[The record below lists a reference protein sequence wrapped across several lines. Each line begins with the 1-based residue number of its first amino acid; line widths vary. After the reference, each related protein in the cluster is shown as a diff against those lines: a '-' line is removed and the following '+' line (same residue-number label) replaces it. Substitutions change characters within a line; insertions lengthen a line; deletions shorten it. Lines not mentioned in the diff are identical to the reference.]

1 MAAWPLPADLTA
13 LITCLAGPLHG
24 RLAWRLLPLMAG
36 ALFAHGRRT
45 VASWLRAAALGADYK
60 GYYYFLGA
68 LGRKCDA
75 VASLLLRRAVALLAP
90 RGRLLFALDDT
101 PTKRYGKHV
110 EGAGLHH
117 NPTPG
122 PADQKFVYGHVW
134 VTVAWVV
141 RHPVWGA
148 IALPLRGLL
157 YVRQK
162 GLALLRQLYGVRFE
176 TKLQMAARVIDW
188 LADWLHFLGQPVWVV
203 ADGAY
208 AKRPVLKQA
217 RARGVVVVSRLR
229 KDAALWTVPA
239 PTPPGVPRRR
249 GPKPT
254 YGKHAISL
262 AKRAGHRGGWQTG
275 TFALY
280 GKAVAKT
287 YKTFVATY
295 RPAYG
300 RIRVVIAKERDG
312 WAAFFCTDPDATV
325 AQVLEA
331 YADRAAIEQGFKDLK
346 EVHGVGQQQVRNYWA
361 NVAAY
366 HVGLWWHTVVELW
379 AWARPAG
386 RLADRRASPWDDPAR
401 RPSHADKRKALR
413 HECLREEIARAPGQA
428 PQRRQFRVLLRRLLT
443 LVG

>member
-1 MAAWPLPADLTA
+1 MGAWPLPADLTA
-13 LITCLAGPLHG
+13 LITALAQPLHG

-36 ALFAHGRRT
+36 ALFAQGRRT
-45 VASWLRAAALGADYK
+45 VASWLRGAGLGGDYK
-60 GYYYFLGA
+60 AYYYFLGA
-68 LGRKCDA
+68 LGRKCELL
-75 VASLLLRRAVALLAP
+75 ASLLLRRAVALLAP
-90 RGRLLFALDDT
+90 QGRLLFALDDT

-110 EGAGLHH
+110 EGAGIHH

-122 PADQKFVYGHVW
+122 PADQKYVYGHVW
-134 VTVAWVV
+134 VTLAWVV
-141 RHPVWGA
+141 RHPLWGA
-148 IALPLRGLL
+148 LALPLRGLL

-162 GLALLRQLYGVRFE
+162 GIAVLGQLYGVRFE
-176 TKLQMAARVIDW
+176 TKLQMAARLIDW
-188 LADWLHFLGQPVWVV
+188 LADWLKFLGQPLWLV

-229 KDAALWTVPA
+229 KDAALWSVPQPPRPGA
-239 PTPPGVPRRR
+239 PKKR

-254 YGKHAISL
+254 YGKEAISL
-262 AKRAGHRGGWQTG
+262 AKRAGHRSGWRTER
-275 TFALY
+275 FRLY
-280 GKAVAKT
+280 GKEVAKT
-287 YKTFVATY
+287 YKTFLATY
-295 RPAYG
+295 RVAYG
-300 RIRVVIAKERDG
+300 RIRVVLVKEADG
-312 WAAFFCTDPDATV
+312 WEAFFCTDPEASV

-366 HVGLWWHTVVELW
+366 HLGLWWHTLVELW
-379 AWARPAG
+379 AWTRPQG
-386 RLADRRASPWDDPAR
+386 RLSDRSASPWDDPER

-413 HECLREEIARAPGQA
+413 QDCLREEIQTAQGHG
-428 PQRRQFRVLLRRLLT
+428 PQGRRFRRVLRRLLA